1 MKVIRVL
8 LLLTALCLLL
18 AACGTVTEGGA
29 SEPADGSGAS
39 AVETDGASL
48 PVGTEA
54 PGTEAALPEPG
65 EYTVQELCFTRDGL
79 RIYGEL
85 YLPDGDGPFS
95 TVIIGHGL
103 DSNLTDTEGYAK
115 SFARYGIAA
124 YVFDFI
130 GGGTEIRSDGDI
142 LDMTV
147 LTETEDL
154 LAVLDGVRA
163 LDAVDVG
170 KVFLMGCSQGG
181 YVAACAAARR
191 TVYVRGLIAFY
202 PAFGLM
208 DDVRE
213 RTANGNHI
221 TEETTNVN
229 GVEVSPEYMEAV
241 LSFNIFDTVK
251 KFTGPVLIV
260 HGTEDEITPIYYSER
275 AADTFPDAELISIE
289 GAEHGFYEEDER
301 FAAEQAVLFILKAI
315 DQ

>member
-1 MKVIRVL
+1 MLRMKMIRVL
-8 LLLTALCLLL
+8 SLLAALCLLL
-18 AACGTVTEGGA
+18 AACGTVAENGTSGEAGVSGAPTIEAGA
-29 SEPADGSGAS
+29 SRPG
-39 AVETDGASL
+39 
-48 PVGTEA
+48 GTEA

-65 EYTVQELCFTRDGL
+65 GYTVQELCFTRDGL

-85 YLPDGDGPFS
+85 YLPDGDGPFP

-115 SFARYGIAA
+115 RIARYGIAA

-241 LSFNIFDTVK
+241 L
-251 KFTGPVLIV
+251 
-260 HGTEDEITPIYYSER
+260 
-275 AADTFPDAELISIE
+275 
-289 GAEHGFYEEDER
+289 
-301 FAAEQAVLFILKAI
+301 FILKAI